1 MAGSLRQRAPG
12 VWELRVFAGRDAV
25 TGRQVSRSE
34 TFRGSKRDAERELAR
49 LVTEVGKPVGGR
61 ELPPN
66 RVTLTQ
72 LIELHLAE
80 HKGAPGTVG
89 SYRSLLVRHIAPTI
103 GRLRIGAVDAR
114 TLDGF
119 YDHLE
124 RHGLAASTIRSAHAL
139 IRGALR
145 QAVRWGWLATNVARD
160 ARPPTVRRGEVTL
173 PTPAQVLRAI
183 EAADAYDPEFGVFVR
198 LAAAN
203 GCPSR
208 RALRTAMERHRP
220 RPRHRP
226 DRGLS
231 GRRPAGRPS
240 AQGDQ
245 DPHSARRGAGRVD
258 SACAAPA
265 ARARDVAGGV
275 GRREGLR
282 RCLRLLVRSRRES
295 AVAPRDGI
303 APVGHDPAPAGLDG
317 VRLHDLRHFQATMLL
332 RAGVPVKNVSK
343 RLGHRDAATTLNVY
357 AHFLEE
363 ADRQSAD
370 LMGRLSL
377 ATEIPRP
384 VLRPRAHADQRF
396 ASAT

>member
-1 MAGSLRQRAPG
+1 VAGSLRQRSPG

-72 LIELHLAE
+72 LIESHLAE

-114 TLDGF
+114 TLDRF
-119 YDHLE
+119 YDRLE
-124 RHGLAASTIRSAHAL
+124 NHGLAASTIRSAHAL

-145 QAVRWGWLATNVARD
+145 QAVRWGWLSTNVARD
-160 ARPPTVRRGEVTL
+160 ARPPTVRRGEVRL
-173 PTPAQVLRAI
+173 PTPAEVVVAI
-183 EAADAYDPEFGVFVR
+183 EAADAYDPEFGAFVR
-198 LAAAN
+198 LAAAT
-203 GCPSR
+203 G
-208 RALRTAMERHRP
+208 
-220 RPRHRP
+220 
-226 DRGLS
+226 
-231 GRRPAGRPS
+231 
-240 AQGDQ
+240 
-245 DPHSARRGAGRVD
+245 ARRGELCALRWSDVD
-258 SACAAPA
+258 V
-265 ARARDVAGGV
+265 DGGV
-275 GRREGLR
+275 VRIDASVVDAPGAGVVIKETKTHTRRGVALDPSTVSALRRHLELVTLRAVFCGLR
-282 RCLRLLVRSRRES
+282 LADDAFVFSLEVDGSRPWRPEMASHRWDTVRRR
-295 AVAPRDGI
+295 
-303 APVGHDPAPAGLDG
+303 AGLDG

-357 AHFLEE
+357 AQFLEE

-370 LMGRLSL
+370 LIGRLL
-377 ATEIPRP
+377 AG
-384 VLRPRAHADQRF
+384 D
-396 ASAT
+396 